1 MSTAGFVILG
11 FVLFCLGLFGVLARR
26 NFIVVLLSIELLF
39 AGAGVNFI
47 AFSNSLDRAHAPVS
61 SVMTGQ
67 IFTIFLIAV
76 AAGEAAIG
84 LGLLIALYR
93 LKHSANVDD
102 AHELKG

>member
-1 MSTAGFVILG
+1 VSTPAFVVLG
-11 FVLFCLGLFGVLARR
+11 FILFCLGLFGVLARR

-39 AGAGVNFI
+39 AGAGINFI
-47 AFSNSLDRAHAPVS
+47 AFSALWHNL
-61 SVMTGQ
+61 TGQ
-67 IFTIFLIAV
+67 VFTVFLIAV

-102 AHELKG
+102 AHELKV

>member
-1 MSTAGFVILG
+1 MTTQGLVILG
-11 FVLFCLGLFGVLARR
+11 FLLFCLGLFGVMARR
-26 NFIVVLLSIELLF
+26 NFIVVLLSIELMF
-39 AGAGVNFI
+39 AAAGINFV
-47 AFSNSLDRAHAPVS
+47 AFSGLWQN
-61 SVMTGQ
+61 MTGQ
-67 IFTIFLIAV
+67 VFTIFLIAV

>member
-1 MSTAGFVILG
+1 MTAAGLVILG

-26 NFIVVLLSIELLF
+26 NFIVVLLAIELIF

-47 AFSNSLDRAHAPVS
+47 AFSGLWKNL
-61 SVMTGQ
+61 TGQ
-67 IFTIFLIAV
+67 VFTVFLIAV
-76 AAGEAAIG
+76 AAGEAAVG

-93 LKHSANVDD
+93 LKHTANIDE

>member
-1 MSTAGFVILG
+1 MSTAGLVVFG
-11 FVLFCLGLFGVLARR
+11 FLLFCLGLFGVLARR
-26 NFIVVLLSIELLF
+26 NFIVVLLSIELIF

-47 AFSNSLDRAHAPVS
+47 AFSRLWNNL
-61 SVMTGQ
+61 TGQ
-67 IFTIFLIAV
+67 VFTIFLIAV

-93 LKHSANVDD
+93 LKHTANVDE

>member
-1 MSTAGFVILG
+1 MSAAAFVILG
-11 FVLFCLGLFGVLARR
+11 FILFCLGLFGVMARR
-26 NFIVVLLSIELLF
+26 NFIVILLSIELMF
-39 AGAGVNFI
+39 AAAGINFI
-47 AFSNSLDRAHAPVS
+47 VFSGIWHNL
-61 SVMTGQ
+61 TGQ
-67 IFTIFLIAV
+67 VFTVFLIAV

>member
-1 MSTAGFVILG
+1 MSTAGLVLLG

-26 NFIVVLLSIELLF
+26 NFIVVLLAIELIF

-47 AFSNSLDRAHAPVS
+47 AFSSLWNGDL
-61 SVMTGQ
+61 TGQ
-67 IFTIFLIAV
+67 VFTIFLIAV
-76 AAGEAAIG
+76 AAGEAAVG

-93 LKHSANVDD
+93 LKHTANVDE